1 MKKSLSILLVLV
13 LLLSTFALTACASPR
28 ATDTVYIAI
37 KDYGIITAELYGND
51 APITV
56 DNFISLAEAG
66 FYDNLTFH
74 RVIENFMIQGGDPK
88 GNGTGGS
95 EKNITGEFANNG
107 IDTGIRHVRGTLSMA
122 RSGSPL
128 EQYASIPDA
137 YRPYLEQAYN
147 SASSQF
153 FIVHKTSENNTL
165 SLDGKYAAF
174 GQVIEG
180 IEIVDQITSVQTDA
194 NDKPLKTVTILTI
207 TLDREKA
214 EAALAGS

>member
-1 MKKSLSILLVLV
+1 MKKTVSILLALV
-13 LLLSTFALTACASPR
+13 LLLSAFTLTACAPPR

-37 KDYGIITAELYGND
+37 KDYGLITAELYGNA

-95 EKNITGEFANNG
+95 GKNITGEFANNG
-107 IDTGIRHVRGTLSMA
+107 IDTGIAHVRGTLSMA

-128 EQYASIPDA
+128 EQYASIPEE

-153 FIVHKTSENNTL
+153 FIVHKTSDNNTR

-174 GQVIEG
+174 GQVVEG
-180 IEIVDQITSVQTDA
+180 IEIVDQIAAVQTNAD
-194 NDKPLKTVTILTI
+194 DKPLEAVIILTI

-214 EAALAGS
+214 EAALAK

>member
-1 MKKSLSILLVLV
+1 MKKTLSILLALI
-13 LLLSTFALTACASPR
+13 LLLSAFTLTSCAPPR
-28 ATDTVYIAI
+28 ATDTVYIVI
-37 KDYGIITAELYGND
+37 KDHGIITAELYGNA

-56 DNFISLAEAG
+56 DNFISLAESG

-95 EKNITGEFANNG
+95 GKNITGEFAKNG
-107 IDTGIRHVRGTLSMA
+107 IDTGIAHVRGTLSMA

-128 EQYASIPDA
+128 EQYASVPDA
-137 YRPYLEQAYN
+137 YLPYLEQAYN

-153 FIVHKTSENNTL
+153 FIVHKTSDNNSL

-174 GQVIEG
+174 GQVISG
-180 IEIVDQITSVQTDA
+180 MDIVDKIATAQTDT

-207 TLDREKA
+207 TLDRAKA
-214 EAALAGS
+214 EAALASS